1 MVFASDKM
9 SASAQYCD
17 YWNRISSTTGDY
29 GGYHHQYFNGYH
41 PGQQYFDN
49 SSNVTRQGKTQ
60 FDRCYLVDKKKYLQT
75 TFTNLSG
82 HQHP

>member
-29 GGYHHQYFNGYH
+29 GGYQYFNGYH
-41 PGQQYFDN
+41 PGQQYFD
-49 SSNVTRQGKTQ
+49 SNVTRQGKTL
-60 FDRCYLVDKKKYLQT
+60 FNHCYLV
-75 TFTNLSG
+75 
-82 HQHP
+82 